1 MFRAKLIWKTEE
13 CSTSTAQSVILFR
26 FGLWFVRRLPFLNSL
41 KLKNLHMKNENI
53 LTIGKFFFW
62 LSFTLGNICLFGYL
76 ISQNEGFAFYGFIL
90 LIFGSIINLLV
101 VIGLMIYGVI
111 IKSQLNV
118 CMKAS
123 SIICI
128 NIPIAILYYFIGISL
143 LNF

>member
-1 MFRAKLIWKTEE
+1 
-13 CSTSTAQSVILFR
+13 
-26 FGLWFVRRLPFLNSL
+26 
-41 KLKNLHMKNENI
+41 MKNENI

-62 LSFTLGNICLFGYL
+62 LSFTLGNIYLFGYL
-76 ISQNEGFAFYGFIL
+76 ISQNECFAFYGFML

-123 SIICI
+123 IIICI

>member
-1 MFRAKLIWKTEE
+1 MMNKKTI
-13 CSTSTAQSVILFR
+13 QNI
-26 FGLWFVRRLPFLNSL
+26 GL
-41 KLKNLHMKNENI
+41 
-53 LTIGKFFFW
+53 TFFW
-62 LSFTLGNICLFGYL
+62 IPFILGNICLFGYL
-76 ISQNEGFAFYGFIL
+76 ISQNEGFALYGFML

>member
-1 MFRAKLIWKTEE
+1 
-13 CSTSTAQSVILFR
+13 
-26 FGLWFVRRLPFLNSL
+26 
-41 KLKNLHMKNENI
+41 MKNENI

-62 LSFTLGNICLFGYL
+62 LSFILGNICLFGYL
-76 ISQNEGFAFYGFIL
+76 ISQNEGFAFYGFML

-118 CMKAS
+118 CVKTS